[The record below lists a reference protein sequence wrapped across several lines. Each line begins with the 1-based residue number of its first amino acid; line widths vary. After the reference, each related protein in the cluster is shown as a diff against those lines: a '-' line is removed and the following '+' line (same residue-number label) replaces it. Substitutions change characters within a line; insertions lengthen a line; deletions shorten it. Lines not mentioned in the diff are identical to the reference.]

1 MLLERIP
8 FCTWVDC
15 YSDKQS
21 FSLLRSLQENRHS
34 VVLGNIEPV
43 QEETPNV
50 ILPVDVL
57 ELFTWLERKLNDQVV
72 HVSTSPTP
80 RL

>member
-1 MLLERIP
+1 MGSIP
-8 FCTWVDC
+8 ISALCRVVFKLDHE
-15 YSDKQS
+15 S

-34 VVLGNIEPV
+34 VVLGIIEPV
-43 QEETPNV
+43 QEETPNG

-72 HVSTSPTP
+72 HGSSSPTP

>member
-1 MLLERIP
+1 MGSIP
-8 FCTWVDC
+8 ISALCRVVFKLDHE
-15 YSDKQS
+15 S

-43 QEETPNV
+43 QEETPNG

-72 HVSTSPTP
+72 HGSSSPTP